1 MWDLPNF
8 YTSIFINCDEWKMQL
23 ISIRFNAFK
32 MNGFNSFTNV
42 NNIIDVKNSFNHSSI
57 IAKQV
62 TIQYVKANARC
73 SMWVLVLTY

>member
-1 MWDLPNF
+1 
-8 YTSIFINCDEWKMQL
+8 MQL

-73 SMWVLVLTY
+73 SM